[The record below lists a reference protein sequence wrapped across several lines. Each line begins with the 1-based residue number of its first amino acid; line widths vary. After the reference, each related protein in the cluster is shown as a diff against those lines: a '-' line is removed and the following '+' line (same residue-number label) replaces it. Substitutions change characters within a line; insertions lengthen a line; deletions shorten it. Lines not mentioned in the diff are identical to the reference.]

1 MHSLAIEGRA
11 GVFWASW
18 AYHLGVG
25 MSLSKLSAG
34 DGYRYLMDQT
44 VSADRL
50 RPEGGSLEDYYV
62 KSGCPDGVWV
72 GQGIGD
78 LGVSGTISGE
88 QMACLF
94 GEGMHPDARAIIA
107 ESLAGGK
114 SSSQAIRAAQLGRP
128 FSTYSGQD
136 ERLAGAMRF
145 QMQQARTAVGRDLT
159 GAEKQA
165 AARRATDRFLAGRP
179 GGETGRVV
187 RPARQPV
194 AGYDMTFSVPKSYS
208 IAWGLGDDRMR
219 QMIEGWQETAIAA
232 TLRYVEDQ
240 ALFTRRGADG
250 IATLETGG
258 LVAARFRHWDSRDVD
273 PQLHDHVAIAN
284 RVKGS
289 DGRWRTIDG
298 AHLYKWKV
306 AASEFYN
313 RVLAE
318 QAHAAG
324 FATRLRDPG
333 SHKQP
338 VVELAG
344 VTDAQIAAF
353 STRRGAIAA
362 RTAALVERYRADHH
376 RAPSRAVRYQLA
388 QQATLE
394 TRQPKQR
401 PDTLDQMRAR
411 WAGRG
416 VPAPALVPLSP
427 AGPPAIDVDQVAGR
441 IIDQVSRERST
452 WERSH
457 VEAAVHRWASQQPA
471 TVAPE
476 RRDQILSAALADHSL
491 AITPATSAPPVPHDP
506 GRPDDQQRFL
516 RSDGTSVYVKPHWTR
531 YTSPAVLAAEDR
543 ILAASGELIVGAI
556 TGKAM
561 GAAIAAAP
569 SWMDADGLAFARTLG
584 QSDRLLSVGIG
595 PAGTGKTT
603 AMAVMA
609 DAAHRSGVR
618 VHALAVAARTAADL
632 GEGIGADTTMSLA
645 AWTHGG
651 RERSGVGG
659 GDLIVIDEAGM
670 VATADLDQVI
680 AQAREAGAQ
689 VIAVG
694 DDRQLGPVGAGGA
707 LSLVAAQTGAAR
719 LSVAH
724 RFEAADEAV
733 ASLNLRDGDG
743 SWYVEA
749 GRVAGG
755 DRATMMAQA
764 VEAWAYDRFAGGHT
778 SLLIADTRDDV
789 DHLNQ
794 AAQTWLVD
802 HQLLAGDRP
811 TVTLA
816 NDARAGVGDD
826 IITLANDRTLIATDG
841 ATTVKNRMRWTIS
854 AIGADGGLRAIDAGG
869 RHVDLPPSYVAAH
882 VELGYAST
890 NHGAQGMTVD
900 TAHYISAGTG
910 TRAAVYPAMTR
921 GRTSNRAWITTA
933 RDEVEAAGMFQAM
946 VARAPEPAS
955 AHQMI
960 EAEWAGADRPADIIR
975 AARDMANSY
984 DALRFTIAL
993 NQAGLPLKGDPG
1005 RAQVYSQL
1013 RAGESLGL
1021 SSQRLIG
1028 LAAADLDPARKP
1040 GALEVAAIMAG
1051 HLEQARQIAG
1061 QPAGAQ
1067 DRRLA
1072 GMSGPDLD
1080 RYAAQ
1085 IDDQLTAAQ
1094 AALARATGQL
1104 SADPRPVTLP
1114 DGTVRPSWAER
1125 ALGRLD
1131 DTTLAGQL
1139 DAVTAHQH
1147 GLAEV
1152 TAATQAGLDQATAAW
1167 AQVNQPGRRRT
1178 PQAAAIAAQVD
1189 QARTTLAGL
1198 DTVAQ
1203 QLADQRRQL
1212 EAEAGLRQTMTPA
1225 DRATEAL
1232 QRTAAGAQTTVALI
1246 AGRQDHLQQIET
1258 AGPALAAAQTAAGQ
1272 IAAEKTIRD
1281 HTPDLRL
1288 AARPR
1293 WDHYTPIAGDP
1304 YLPAAHG
1311 ATITAWQ
1318 QFIDTRLRQVGAAIA
1333 INDQRPAWTTTL
1345 GRLPDPTA
1353 ESDLRAR
1360 WESLAGRI
1368 DAYRDLTG
1376 WTHPD
1381 RPLPPPGQAH
1391 TALPTDTT
1399 TDLHTLRAAITDL
1412 RRDLDRPVEP
1422 DLRFRAG
1429 MDSRAAALE
1438 ARGLARTPDTEAGH
1452 QPDATSSG
1460 PRTAEPAYGPRDRDR
1475 RTREPDR
1482 MGQPDRQPVRD
1493 PGRDEPARRDDRGR
1507 DDRHL

>member
-1 MHSLAIEGRA
+1 MFWPSL
-11 GVFWASW
+11 

-50 RPEGGSLEDYYV
+50 RSQGGSLEDYYV

-78 LGVSGTISGE
+78 LGVSGTISQQ
-88 QMACLF
+88 QMASLF

-114 SSSQAIRAAQLGRP
+114 SASQAIRAAQLGRP
-128 FSTYSGQD
+128 FSTYTGQD

-179 GGETGRVV
+179 GGKTGRVV

-258 LVAARFRHWDSRDVD
+258 LVAARFRHWDSRDGD

-427 AGPPAIDVDQVAGR
+427 AGPPAIDVDQIAGR

-680 AQAREAGAQ
+680 AQARDGGAQ

-755 DRATMMAQA
+755 DQATMMTQA

-811 TVTLA
+811 VVTLA

-841 ATTVKNRMRWTIS
+841 ATTVKNRMRWTVS
-854 AIGADGGLRAIDAGG
+854 AIDVDGGLRAVDAGG

-921 GRTSNRAWITTA
+921 GRTCNRAWITSA

-1021 SSQRLIG
+1021 SSQRLIR
-1028 LAAADLDPARKP
+1028 LAAADLTVAGPSPRP
-1040 GALEVAAIMAG
+1040 PTALEVAAIMAG
-1051 HLEQARQIAG
+1051 HLDRARQIAG

-1067 DRRLA
+1067 ERRLA

-1085 IDDQLTAAQ
+1085 IDDQLTVAQ
-1094 AALARATGQL
+1094 TALARATGQL
-1104 SADPRPVTLP
+1104 SSDPRPVTLP

-1139 DAVTAHQH
+1139 EAVTAHQH

-1198 DTVAQ
+1198 DTVSQ
-1203 QLADQRRQL
+1203 QLADHRVQL
-1212 EAEAGLRQTMTPA
+1212 EAEVGLRQTMTPA

-1304 YLPAAHG
+1304 HLPAAHG

-1360 WESLAGRI
+1360 WESLAGRL

-1391 TALPTDTT
+1391 TALPTDTAV
-1399 TDLHTLRAAITDL
+1399 DLHTLRAAITGL

-1429 MDSRAAALE
+1429 MDSRSAALASRATRSPSLDE
-1438 ARGLARTPDTEAGH
+1438 DTGARDHGGLSQRSPEDPAPRIGGRLPPAPERAR
-1452 QPDATSSG
+1452 SG
-1460 PRTAEPAYGPRDRDR
+1460 SNTDRRPAPARTAERGGR
-1475 RTREPDR
+1475 RE
-1482 MGQPDRQPVRD
+1482 
-1493 PGRDEPARRDDRGR
+1493 
-1507 DDRHL
+1507 DRHRDGPDL